1 MGEAS
6 SLPTVEEALE
16 WIGAGVTELGGEK
29 VGEVTGFYLD
39 DDSGEPAWLIT
50 KLGGRRRTNG
60 RVVAVPLGFCAG
72 APFGVWVAQE
82 GAKLASAPV
91 VDASRPLLREHELTI
106 CSHYGVS
113 EAVGRA
119 AEVVE
124 RPKGA
129 VTAAPPRL

>member
-1 MGEAS
+1 MGEAAA
-6 SLPTVEEALE
+6 LPTLEEAFE
-16 WIGAGVTELGGEK
+16 WIGAELTELGGDK

-50 KLGGRRRTNG
+50 RLGRRRGT
-60 RVVAVPLGFCAG
+60 RVVAVPLSFCAG
-72 APFGVWVAQE
+72 APFGVWVVQE
-82 GAKLASAPV
+82 GAILASAPV
-91 VDASRPLLREHELTI
+91 VDPSRPLLREHELTI

>member
-1 MGEAS
+1 MAEGAA
-6 SLPTVEEALE
+6 LPTLEEAFE
-16 WIGAGVTELGGEK
+16 WIGADLTELGGEK
-29 VGEVTGFYLD
+29 VGEVIGFFLD

-50 KLGGRRRTNG
+50 RLRRRRTNG
-60 RVVAVPLGFCAG
+60 RVVAVPLNFCAG
-72 APFGVWVAQE
+72 APFGAWVVQE
-82 GAKLASAPV
+82 GEKLASAPV
-91 VDASRPLLREHELTI
+91 VDPSRPLLREHELTI
-106 CSHYGVS
+106 CAHYGVS

>member
-1 MGEAS
+1 MPTSEAAA
-6 SLPTVEEALE
+6 LPTLEEAFE
-16 WIGAGVTELGGEK
+16 WIGAGVTELGGEQ
-29 VGEVTGFYLD
+29 VGEVTGFYVD

-50 KLGGRRRTNG
+50 KLGRRRGT
-60 RVVAVPLGFCAG
+60 RVVAVPLNFCAG
-72 APFGVWVAQE
+72 APFGVWVVQE
-82 GAKLASAPV
+82 GAKLATAPV
-91 VDASRPLLREHELTI
+91 VDPERPLLREHELTI

-119 AEVVE
+119 AEVSE

>member
-1 MGEAS
+1 MPEVAA
-6 SLPTVEEALE
+6 LPTLEEAFE
-16 WIGAGVTELGGEK
+16 WIGAELTELGGDK

-39 DDSGEPAWLIT
+39 DDSGEPAWLIVR
-50 KLGGRRRTNG
+50 LGRRRGT

-72 APFGVWVAQE
+72 APFGVWVVQE

-91 VDASRPLLREHELTI
+91 VDPSRPLLREHELTI

-124 RPKGA
+124 RPQGA

>member
-1 MGEAS
+1 MGETAA
-6 SLPTVEEALE
+6 LPTLEEAFE
-16 WIGAGVTELGGEK
+16 WIGAELTGLGGDK

-39 DDSGEPAWLIT
+39 DDSGEPAWLIAR
-50 KLGGRRRTNG
+50 LGRRRGT

-72 APFGVWVAQE
+72 APFGVWVVQE
-82 GAKLASAPV
+82 AAKLASAPV
-91 VDASRPLLREHELTI
+91 VDPSRPLLREHELTI

-119 AEVVE
+119 AEVAE
-124 RPKGA
+124 RPQGA